1 MHQTIT
7 DDLAVLLLALPPH
20 LATMVAEHPQ
30 RMELIEIVMDLGRAP
45 EARFPSGEVILRED
59 PVTES
64 EIRYVADRVGDFG
77 EDNRA
82 GLERTLH
89 RISAIRNRHGKIIGL
104 TCRVGRA
111 VQGTIDLVGDVV
123 EQGKSILILGRPG
136 VGKTTMLREVA
147 RVLADDLGKRVVI
160 IDTSNEIAGDG
171 DVPHPGI
178 GRARR
183 MQVARPAEQHNVM
196 IEAVENHMPEV
207 IIIDEIGTELEAQA
221 ARTIAERGVQLVGTA
236 HGNTLDNLL
245 LNPTL
250 ADLIG
255 GITSVTLGDEE
266 AKRRGTQKTVLER
279 KAPPTFDVVI
289 EQQERSRVL
298 VHADVAN
305 AVDALLRGER
315 PNAEARLLE
324 NGHLKRSMI
333 SVETQRPELAAQTK
347 DFGGGATVP
356 DRDRGRGRIQ
366 PGQRRIDHHITT
378 VHAELPPVVPT
389 GRLIAM
395 PANGASATAS
405 IGANA
410 MAMRDPE
417 RAPTPMVSRQ
427 PDGVL
432 RIFAA
437 GLNHD
442 CITEVARDLQIGTLL
457 VEHQRDADIIMMHRN
472 RYLKREPSDTAADKP
487 VFVLASRSAEH
498 VRKAFAHLL
507 GTPESKPE
515 PVLRAARGRTKGIN
529 DNDREASRALQEA
542 EDAINFVLHGN
553 GKGIELTP
561 QRAPVRRMQHLLAER
576 YNVASRSYGQ
586 EPNRRVCIF
595 AI

>member
-279 KAPPTFDVVI
+279 KAPPTFDVVV
-289 EQQERSRVL
+289 EQQDRMRVL
-298 VHADVAN
+298 VHTDVAN
-305 AVDALLRGER
+305 AVDALLRGEM
-315 PNAEARLLE
+315 PARELRELDSE
-324 NGHLKRSMI
+324 GHLKRSMEA
-333 SVETQRPELAAQTK
+333 SRPARLEELRGPLAPRSRHTEAM
-347 DFGGGATVP
+347 
-356 DRDRGRGRIQ
+356 RDLGYSPRGRNSASTGDDQPPEITR
-366 PGQRRIDHHITT
+366 PGQR
-378 VHAELPPVVPT
+378 PPVSAPWIDPDLAGGLPKELELLT
-389 GRLIAM
+389 GAARITPVDAPRTEAGPRRRVIYPMGISRARMEQVIRELGI
-395 PANGASATAS
+395 PA
-405 IGANA
+405 
-410 MAMRDPE
+410 
-417 RAPTPMVSRQ
+417 
-427 PDGVL
+427 
-432 RIFAA
+432 
-437 GLNHD
+437 
-442 CITEVARDLQIGTLL
+442 L
-457 VEHQRDADIIMMHRN
+457 VGYDERDADAILV
-472 RYLKREPSDTAADKP
+472 LKSVYRKQPDRVDAAQAVGKP
-487 VFVLASRSAEH
+487 VYILRT
-498 VRKAFAHLL
+498 
-507 GTPESKPE
+507 GTIDR
-515 PVLRAARGRTKGIN
+515 L
-529 DNDREASRALQEA
+529 REAMADLFGA
-542 EDAINFVLHGN
+542 HTAT
-553 GKGIELTP
+553 TP
-561 QRAPVRRMQHLLAER
+561 VD
-576 YNVASRSYGQ
+576 
-586 EPNRRVCIF
+586 
-595 AI
+595 